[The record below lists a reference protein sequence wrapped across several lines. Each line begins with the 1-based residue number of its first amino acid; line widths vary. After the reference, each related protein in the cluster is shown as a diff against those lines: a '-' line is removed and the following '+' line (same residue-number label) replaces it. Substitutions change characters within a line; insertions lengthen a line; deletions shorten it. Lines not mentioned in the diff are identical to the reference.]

1 MFGLPGPQPGL
12 LGAQTGI
19 TDRVAPQQRDFDR
32 RAISAYLARNE
43 ASAQG
48 LSHVAGYRKTLPPG
62 RNRWTV
68 AAPTGGR
75 EHPSGHRGGAGLVNA
90 LGSPGLGGVWR

>member
-1 MFGLPGPQPGL
+1 MFGLSGPQPGL

-19 TDRVAPQQRDFDR
+19 TDRVAPQQRDFER
-32 RAISAYLARNE
+32 RAISTYLARNE

-48 LSHVAGYRKTLPPG
+48 LSHVVGYRKTLPPG

-68 AAPTGGR
+68 AAPTGWQ
-75 EHPSGHRGGAGLVNA
+75 GAP
-90 LGSPGLGGVWR
+90 LGTSR